1 MKISDNGIELI
12 KSFEGFSP
20 KACKCVESEKYYT
33 IGYGHYGKDVKEND
47 KITKSAATELLKK
60 DVELAEKKVNKYDS
74 IYNFNQ
80 NQYDA
85 LVSFCYNVGNID
97 GLTKNGTR
105 TLLQISAAFTYYN
118 KSGGKVLKGL
128 QSRRFKERELFNKF
142 TGTVNKYYPRY
153 TGNSSNIDIIL
164 KSIGVP
170 DKYLGSWTARKPLAE
185 NNGMS
190 KYMGSLYDN
199 IKIMEL
205 AKKGKLKK

>member
-33 IGYGHYGKDVKEND
+33 IGYGHYGKDVAEND
-47 KITKSAATELLKK
+47 TITKSSATELLKK
-60 DVELAEKKVNKYDS
+60 DVESAERKVDKYDS

-80 NQYDA
+80 NQFDA

-105 TLLQISAAFTYYN
+105 NISQISTAFTYYN

-128 QSRRFKERELFNKF
+128 QSRRLKERELFNKPVDNVEF
-142 TGTVNKYYPRY
+142 YSRY
-153 TGNSSNIDIIL
+153 VGNSSNIDIVL
-164 KSIGVP
+164 KTIGVP
-170 DKYLGSWTARKPLAE
+170 DKYLGSWSCRKYVAYR
-185 NNGMS
+185 NDIKN
-190 KYMGSLYDN
+190 YVGSLYDN
-199 IKIMEL
+199 IKIIEL
-205 AKKGKLKK
+205 AKNGKLKK

>member
-20 KACKCVESEKYYT
+20 KACKCVDSEKYYT
-33 IGYGHYGKDVKEND
+33 IGYGHYGKDVKGND
-47 KITKSAATELLKK
+47 TITKTAATELLKK
-60 DVELAEKKVNKYDS
+60 DVESAERKVNKYDS

-105 TLLQISAAFTYYN
+105 LIGEISRAFLYYN
-118 KSGGKVLKGL
+118 KSGGKVLSGL
-128 QSRRFKERELFNKF
+128 QKRRKKEKDLFDSSIECN
-142 TGTVNKYYPRY
+142 TYYPRY

-190 KYMGSLYDN
+190 KYIGSLYDN
-199 IKIMEL
+199 IKIIEL
-205 AKKGKLKK
+205 AKNGKLKK

>member
-33 IGYGHYGKDVKEND
+33 IGYGHYGKDVAEND
-47 KITKSAATELLKK
+47 TITKYAATELLKK
-60 DVELAEKKVNKYDS
+60 DVESAERKVDKYDS

-80 NQYDA
+80 NQFDS

-105 TLLQISAAFTYYN
+105 TISQISTAFTYYN

-128 QSRRFKERELFNKF
+128 QSRRLKERELYNKPVDNIEF
-142 TGTVNKYYPRY
+142 YPRY
-153 TGNSSNIDIIL
+153 IGNSSNIDIVL
-164 KSIGVP
+164 KTIGVP
-170 DKYLGSWTARKPLAE
+170 DKYLGSWSCRKYVAYR
-185 NNGMS
+185 NGITN
-190 KYMGSLYDN
+190 YVGSLYDN
-199 IKIMEL
+199 IKIIEL
-205 AKKGKLKK
+205 AKRGKLKK